1 MVRIEA
7 DLSRYCIGK
16 GREQQVDLLS
26 DDDFY
31 SQEDYE
37 ELKKIEKWIRNLF
50 LVHEKV
56 PFINIDQI
64 LDLYYKTYCS
74 EFDWDNFA
82 RSSDTTLS
90 EFILE
95 TWPQSFRIVTCPNNN
110 SEWISLTNSTII
122 KDESFDVFLSTKKTK
137 SNGHDKGLYDIGFGR
152 DIGKVKNEKRL
163 KIQKQKAEQI
173 LWKTRNL
180 VPNRTILYPCC
191 LELLYKELY
200 KEIVDIKSTEYHS
213 FSELMY
219 NSIIWKPLGKD
230 KFIAVKSENQK
241 YDISLS
247 KKEEPK
253 LNDLQFG
260 VISIIS
266 GKFYGD

>member
-37 ELKKIEKWIRNLF
+37 ELEKIEKWIRNLF

-95 TWPQSFRIVTCPNNN
+95 TWPQSFKIVTCPNNN

-122 KDESFDVFLSTKKTK
+122 KDESFDAFLSTKKTK
-137 SNGHDKGLYDIGFGR
+137 SNGHDKGLYDIGF
-152 DIGKVKNEKRL
+152 
-163 KIQKQKAEQI
+163 
-173 LWKTRNL
+173 

-266 GKFYGD
+266 GKYYGD